1 MPCQISLNG
10 SVQPLPFRVNI
21 SHHEGDNFVC
31 DVFFGGDEEAYHAV
45 GRESM
50 NVSGILSLG
59 TEGYYIGKAVTQKAG
74 NFKNWLTNW
83 LRAGDDVHGDG
94 TSTIKGSDLVF
105 GSSTKS
111 TQKLMNQM
119 NSRGWTEDLIRNTV
133 DNPYTIRTSVNKA
146 TGNSATVF
154 YTQQGSYVIVDDVT
168 KAIVQ
173 ISDNINPSTWA
184 PDLSIVDPYIPD

>member
-1 MPCQISLNG
+1 
-10 SVQPLPFRVNI
+10 VQPLPFRVNI

-83 LRAGDDVHGDG
+83 LRAGDDVYETRVVHE
-94 TSTIKGSDLVF
+94 SY
-105 GSSTKS
+105 
-111 TQKLMNQM
+111 M
-119 NSRGWTEDLIRNTV
+119 DLI
-133 DNPYTIRTSVNKA
+133 
-146 TGNSATVF
+146 
-154 YTQQGSYVIVDDVT
+154 
-168 KAIVQ
+168 
-173 ISDNINPSTWA
+173 
-184 PDLSIVDPYIPD
+184 